1 MRDSI
6 WELVTITRLKIF
18 SRFNICYNIVWQLV
32 WHHGSMVK
40 STSSLGKTSTN
51 CQGVKKHLWQRK
63 FWGWEMF
70 HPAPSRHA
78 CSSPSLSTAGFE
90 PGSIPWGS
98 TIPFSGK
105 RRFWKQQLPLNIL
118 LEARRLVKF
127 LLGQPHS
134 AQCQISSPIL
144 VPVLAPGD
152 ILLQSSR
159 VAKVVRRCEMVQKKG

>member
-1 MRDSI
+1 
-6 WELVTITRLKIF
+6 
-18 SRFNICYNIVWQLV
+18 
-32 WHHGSMVK
+32 
-40 STSSLGKTSTN
+40 
-51 CQGVKKHLWQRK
+51 
-63 FWGWEMF
+63 MF

-78 CSSPSLSTAGFE
+78 CTSPNLSTAGFK
-90 PGSIPWGS
+90 PGSIPRDS

-159 VAKVVRRCEMVQKKG
+159 VAEVVQRCEMVQQKGQNQHFWIKNVCLLAEFILSGNGGYPRPLPPLTQNNFTKKNLSRIGGYLPPPLSGKNSLGSILRLP